1 MGPNSDLGK
10 AGLPEATK
18 RTWVTRHRIWGWR
31 WWVGK
36 MRNKDGVVG
45 RQQTLGSL
53 VRILDLS

>member
-1 MGPNSDLGK
+1 MGSNSEMGK
-10 AGLPEATK
+10 TGLPEATK
-18 RTWVTRHRIWGWR
+18 RTWVTRHRIRGWR